1 MMIVKRKKPKKQK
14 KFITRCKIM
23 FENYTDCLF
32 NEKTIL
38 KSQQKF
44 KSYLHV
50 VLAEELNKIALSS
63 NDDKRLH
70 TFDRATTYPHGTDAF
85 KVFESEMM
93 MVKDFFLLKIQRLF
107 VLWWNNITKI
117 TDYVNIN
124 DQFRWLYKWE

>member
-107 VLWWNNITKI
+107 VL
-117 TDYVNIN
+117 
-124 DQFRWLYKWE
+124 

>member
-50 VLAEELNKIALSS
+50 CLQKNLIK
-63 NDDKRLH
+63 LH
-70 TFDRATTYPHGTDAF
+70 
-85 KVFESEMM
+85 
-93 MVKDFFLLKIQRLF
+93 
-107 VLWWNNITKI
+107 
-117 TDYVNIN
+117 
-124 DQFRWLYKWE
+124 

>member
-1 MMIVKRKKPKKQK
+1 MIVKRKKPKKLK

-70 TFDRATTYPHGTDAF
+70 TFDRATTYPH
-85 KVFESEMM
+85 
-93 MVKDFFLLKIQRLF
+93 
-107 VLWWNNITKI
+107 
-117 TDYVNIN
+117 
-124 DQFRWLYKWE
+124 